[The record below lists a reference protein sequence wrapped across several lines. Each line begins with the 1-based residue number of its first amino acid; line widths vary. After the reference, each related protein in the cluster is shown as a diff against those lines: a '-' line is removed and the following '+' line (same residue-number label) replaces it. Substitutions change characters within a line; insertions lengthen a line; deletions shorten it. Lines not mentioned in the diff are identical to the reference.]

1 MAKPLR
7 FLSLT
12 PEQDE
17 ALRELELS
25 PVVNA
30 KVRLRASL
38 IRLNGA
44 GWGVPKLVAHFG
56 RNPQSIHNDLDR
68 FEQSGVAGLADGKAP
83 GNKPSVTP
91 EMSAFLETKLAE
103 DRVWNSSLLSEA
115 VAEQFG
121 VRLGR
126 EVIRVTL
133 LELGYRWKRTRY
145 APGKAADPEVV
156 AEHRASLETLKRG
169 HWTRS

>member
-7 FLSLT
+7 LLSLT
-12 PEQDE
+12 PAQDE

-25 PVVNA
+25 PGVNA

-44 GWGVPKLVAHFG
+44 GWGVPRLVAHFG

-68 FEQSGVAGLADGKAP
+68 FEQMGVAGLADGKAP

-91 EMSAFLETKLAE
+91 EIELFLETKLAE
-103 DRVWNSSLLSEA
+103 DRVWHSSLLAEA
-115 VAEQFG
+115 VTERFG
-121 VRLGR
+121 VKLGR
-126 EVIRVTL
+126 EAIRVTL
-133 LELGYRWKRTRY
+133 LNLGYRWKRTRY
-145 APGKAADPEVV
+145 APGRDADPDVV

-169 HWTRS
+169 RWTRS

>member
-7 FLSLT
+7 FLELT

-30 KVRLRASL
+30 KVRLRAS
-38 IRLNGA
+38 IVRLNGA
-44 GWGVPKLVAHFG
+44 GWGVPKLVTHFG

-68 FEQSGVAGLADGKAP
+68 FERSGVAGLADGKAP

-103 DRVWNSSLLSEA
+103 DRVWNSTLLGEA

-121 VRLGR
+121 IKLGR
-126 EVIRVTL
+126 EAIRVTL

-145 APGKAADPEVV
+145 APGKQADPDVV
-156 AEHRASLETLKRG
+156 VEHRASLETLKRG

>member
-1 MAKPLR
+1 MATPAR
-7 FLSLT
+7 FVNLT

-17 ALRELELS
+17 SLRELELS

-30 KVRLRASL
+30 KVRLRASV
-38 IRLNGA
+38 IRLSGA
-44 GWGVPKLVAHFG
+44 GWTAPQLARHFG
-56 RNPQSIHNDLDR
+56 RSLQSVHNDLYR

-91 EMSAFLETKLAE
+91 EMIAFLETKLAE
-103 DRVWNSSLLSEA
+103 DRVWNSTLLGEA

-121 VRLGR
+121 IKLGR
-126 EVIRVTL
+126 EAIRVTL

-145 APGKAADPEVV
+145 APGKQADPDVV
-156 AEHRASLETLKRG
+156 VEHRASLETLKRG
-169 HWTRS
+169 RWTRS

>member
-17 ALRELELS
+17 VLRELELN
-25 PVVNA
+25 PGINA

-44 GWGVPKLVAHFG
+44 GWGVPRLATYFG

-68 FEQSGVAGLADGKAP
+68 FEQFGVEGLADGKAP
-83 GNKPSVTP
+83 GNKPIVTP
-91 EMSAFLETKLAE
+91 EIGAFLQSKLGE
-103 DRVWNSSLLSEA
+103 DRVWNSTLLGEA
-115 VAEQFG
+115 VREQFG
-121 VRLGR
+121 VTLGR
-126 EVIRVTL
+126 EAIRVTL
-133 LELGYRWKRTRY
+133 LNLGYSWKRSRY
-145 APGKAADPEVV
+145 APGKDADPEVV

-169 HWTRS
+169 HWSRG

>member
-1 MAKPLR
+1 MATPAR
-7 FLSLT
+7 FVNLT
-12 PEQDE
+12 PKQDE
-17 ALRELELS
+17 SLRELELS

-30 KVRLRASL
+30 KVRLRASI

-44 GWGVPKLVAHFG
+44 GWGVPRLVAHFG
-56 RNPQSIHNDLDR
+56 RSLQSVHNDLDR
-68 FEQSGVAGLADGKAP
+68 FEQFGREGLADGKAP
-83 GNKPSVTP
+83 GNRPSVTA

-103 DRVWNSSLLSEA
+103 DRVWNSTLLGEA
-115 VAEQFG
+115 VREQFG
-121 VRLGR
+121 VKLGC

-145 APGKAADPEVV
+145 APGKEADPEVV

-169 HWTRS
+169 R

>member
-1 MAKPLR
+1 M
-7 FLSLT
+7 
-12 PEQDE
+12 
-17 ALRELELS
+17 RELELS

-38 IRLNGA
+38 VRLNHA

-68 FEQSGVAGLADGKAP
+68 FEQLGLEGLADGKAP
-83 GNKPSVTP
+83 GNKPSVTA
-91 EMSAFLETKLAE
+91 EIKTFLATKLSE

-121 VRLGR
+121 SKLGR
-126 EVIRVTL
+126 EAIRVTL
-133 LELGYRWKRTRY
+133 LELGYSWKRTRY
-145 APGKAADPEVV
+145 APGKQADPDVV
-156 AEHRASLETLKRG
+156 VEHRASLETLKRG

>member
-17 ALRELELS
+17 VLRGLELN
-25 PVVNA
+25 PGINA
-30 KVRLRASL
+30 KVRLRASI
-38 IRLNGA
+38 IRLNHA
-44 GWGVPKLVAHFG
+44 GWGVPRLVAHFG

-68 FEQSGVAGLADGKAP
+68 FEQFGAAGLSDGKAP
-83 GNKPSVTP
+83 GNKPRVTP

-103 DRVWNSSLLSEA
+103 NQVWNSSLLSEA

-121 VRLGR
+121 VSLGR
-126 EVIRVTL
+126 EAIRVTL

-145 APGKAADPEVV
+145 APGKQADPEVV

-169 HWTRS
+169 HWSRG